1 MLFLVLFPI
10 ITGCGLAAQSAV
22 NSRLRYYVESPHFAT
37 LLTFLTGGI
46 FLILAMVVTHD
57 SFVIPSQVVSGEPWW
72 VWSGGILG
80 LIGVTMLILLFPI
93 LGSVQ
98 TTILTI
104 GGQILMGVLV
114 DQLGWFNAAI
124 KPLNTWKIVGIAIL
138 IAGVVWSN
146 LAQGQT
152 TRTQAAGKHR
162 FLWQLAAVLTGM
174 VIATQATVN
183 GYLGSV
189 LGSSLYAV
197 VISFM
202 LSLVILT
209 LILLIVRAP
218 WHNLQTLPQGVKEQP
233 WIIAGGL
240 LGAIYTFSVAW
251 LIPLLG
257 TAKVVIFG
265 LFGQVAFS
273 IVIDHFGLFEAE
285 KQPVTTG
292 KLCGLAVAFVG
303 VLLVSLH

>member
-46 FLILAMVVTHD
+46 FLILAMLVTHD

-72 VWSGGILG
+72 AWSGGILG

-124 KPLNTWKIVGIAIL
+124 KPLNTWKIMGIALL

-146 LAQGQT
+146 LAQGQNM
-152 TRTQAAGKHR
+152 RTQVASKHR
-162 FLWQLAAVLTGM
+162 FLWQVAAVLTGM

-189 LGSSLYAV
+189 LG
-197 VISFM
+197 
-202 LSLVILT
+202 
-209 LILLIVRAP
+209 
-218 WHNLQTLPQGVKEQP
+218 
-233 WIIAGGL
+233 
-240 LGAIYTFSVAW
+240 
-251 LIPLLG
+251 
-257 TAKVVIFG
+257 
-265 LFGQVAFS
+265 
-273 IVIDHFGLFEAE
+273 
-285 KQPVTTG
+285 
-292 KLCGLAVAFVG
+292 
-303 VLLVSLH
+303 